1 MFVGILMLGSY
12 HREPRA
18 AGVFAPGLA
27 QGNLND
33 IHLPRTTSFDTMMR
47 QDTLELGAS
56 VSQESLGRTPT
67 PKRLDMGDATGSGPP
82 VESPNIMAPAIDSKP
97 TALPLRLLQVQVPP
111 RQLLQP
117 ALKNLRQSLMGPCT
131 RMARTGSLALTLQI
145 SNLNYIFATWYV
157 YLECI
162 ISRMQRFFSQHK
174 KKKVQASAEVVK
186 MWGTGPGR
194 ALSATI

>member
-1 MFVGILMLGSY
+1 
-12 HREPRA
+12 
-18 AGVFAPGLA
+18 
-27 QGNLND
+27 
-33 IHLPRTTSFDTMMR
+33 
-47 QDTLELGAS
+47 
-56 VSQESLGRTPT
+56 
-67 PKRLDMGDATGSGPP
+67 
-82 VESPNIMAPAIDSKP
+82 
-97 TALPLRLLQVQVPP
+97 
-111 RQLLQP
+111 
-117 ALKNLRQSLMGPCT
+117 MGPCT

>member
-18 AGVFAPGLA
+18 AGVFVPGLA

-56 VSQESLGRTPT
+56 VSQESSGRTPT

-82 VESPNIMAPAIDSKP
+82 VESPNIMAPGIDSKP
-97 TALPLRLLQVQVPP
+97 TPAVPTP
-111 RQLLQP
+111 PEEPSPTLEAPPGPGASPP
-117 ALKNLRQSLMGPCT
+117 APS
-131 RMARTGSLALTLQI
+131 
-145 SNLNYIFATWYV
+145 
-157 YLECI
+157 
-162 ISRMQRFFSQHK
+162 
-174 KKKVQASAEVVK
+174 
-186 MWGTGPGR
+186 TGPEKPPAELDGTMYTDGTYWKFSTYTSDFKFK
-194 ALSATI
+194 LYFCHMVCIS